1 MANPKQ
7 LPGKFVWFEHVSSD
21 ARRAQAFY
29 AEVLGWKVQSFP
41 TGGEDSYDMIFVDDT
56 MIGGYVKAKDERKA
70 GYWISCVS
78 VEDVDLAA
86 KTAAAE
92 GGRVIEAPADFPG
105 AGRIARIADPQG
117 SEIYL
122 FRKEGGD
129 PPDGESLDRRPF
141 WNELN
146 TPDPVAALRFYEK
159 VVGFSHRA
167 LDMGSGNTY
176 YILSLGGV
184 DRGGASGKISP
195 GEVPHWLLYIEV
207 QDPDVVIERAR
218 VHGGSVSMDATDIP
232 GVGRFGV
239 IVDPTGASLAVMKA
253 DPRQA

>member
-1 MANPKQ
+1 MANPRQ

-21 ARRAQAFY
+21 ARKAQAFY

-41 TGGEDSYDMIFVDDT
+41 VGGEDSYDMIYVDDT
-56 MIGGYVKAKDERKA
+56 MIGGYVKAKDERA
-70 GYWISCVS
+70 PGYWISCVS
-78 VEDVDLAA
+78 VEDVDRAA
-86 KTAAAE
+86 KAAAAE
-92 GGRVIEAPADFPG
+92 GGRVIEPPAAFPG

-117 SEIYL
+117 AEIYL
-122 FRKEGGD
+122 FKKEGGD

-141 WNELN
+141 WNELH

-167 LDMGSGNTY
+167 LEMAPDSTY
-176 YILSLGGV
+176 YILSHGGV
-184 DRGGASGKISP
+184 DRGGATHRLSP
-195 GEVPHWLLYIEV
+195 GAAPHWLPYIEV
-207 QDPDVVIERAR
+207 EDPDVVIERAR
-218 VHGGSVSMDATDIP
+218 AHGATIRMDATDIP

-253 DPRQA
+253 DPRQS